1 MQSALAL
8 RVRGQA
14 AVGRLVLVAVCLAPV
29 LAPVSPEARQTPP
42 LIELRAG
49 LVVDQTVRVRPGT
62 YRLASSGLDRPALVI
77 RGSGV
82 TVDLTGVTIEGTDPG
97 ADPETLRGLAV
108 LVDRA
113 SRVTIRGGTI
123 RGYNVGILARQSPR
137 LHVTGSDVSYNWK
150 PHLLSGIEQE
160 NQADWLSYH
169 NNEQD
174 EWLRYGAAIYLS
186 ESDEAEIDHTRA
198 VQGMNGLMVT
208 RSARLAIW
216 NNTFSWLS
224 GVGIGLYR
232 TTDSRILNNRI
243 DWCVRGFSDGFYS
256 RGQDSAG
263 LLMYEQSSRNV
274 VAFNSITHGG
284 DGVFLWAG
292 QSTMDT
298 GEGGAND
305 NVFYDNDVSHAV
317 ANGIEATFSR
327 NVIVGNRIDD
337 CVNGIWGGYSFDTLI
352 ARNAFA
358 GNTDGIAIEHGQHNT
373 IRDNTFANE
382 ETAIRVWANATED
395 PNWGYPK
402 HRETRSREYLIAGN
416 RFDKERTALNVK
428 DTTGIRL
435 GANEYTQVTASLATG
450 AGVADVVDRPFET
463 PLPAIAFV
471 PPDPIASGMDA
482 KLPPGA
488 RRGRAT
494 IIVDDWGPY
503 DYRSPKLWPARKP
516 GDRPLTLRVL
526 GPEGRWTLA
535 SIAGAS
541 AAPTFGSVPGEV
553 VLTPA
558 GASADLRLELE
569 YVGAD
574 VVTPRGQVVP
584 AGQPFR
590 FSYALF
596 DPAFDWTLRFWR
608 FDATSD
614 PLTEPVA
621 FEARLASPPVR
632 TETMRRLAYA
642 NARAFGDGFAD
653 HIAIVADGAV
663 DLAAGRYDLVV
674 TSDDGVRVWVDG
686 RLAVDDWSI
695 HAAKEDRVPLPS
707 GRHRLRLEYFQNTGA
722 AALEVQ
728 VVRR

>member
-1 MQSALAL
+1 MLN
-8 RVRGQA
+8 R
-14 AVGRLVLVAVCLAPV
+14 P
-29 LAPVSPEARQTPP
+29 
-42 LIELRAG
+42 
-49 LVVDQTVRVRPGT
+49 VRVRPGT
-62 YRLASSGLDRPALVI
+62 YRLASPGLDRPALVI
-77 RGSGV
+77 RGRDV
-82 TVDLTGVTIEGTDPG
+82 TVDLTGVTIEGADPG
-97 ADPETLRGLAV
+97 AEPDTLRGLAV
-108 LVDRA
+108 LVDGA
-113 SRVTIRGGTI
+113 TGATIRGGAI
-123 RGYNVGILARQSPR
+123 RGYKVGILARRSPR
-137 LHVTGSDVSYNWK
+137 LHVTGSDLSFNWK

-169 NNEQD
+169 HNEQD

-198 VQGMNGLMVT
+198 VQGMNGLLVT
-208 RSARLAIW
+208 QSARLTIW

-232 TTDSRILNNRI
+232 TTDSRILNNRL
-243 DWCVRGFSDGFYS
+243 DWCVRGYSHGFYN

-274 VAFNSITHGG
+274 VADNSITHGG

-292 QSTMDT
+292 QSTIDT
-298 GEGGAND
+298 GQGGAND

-327 NVIVGNRIDD
+327 NAIVGNRIDD
-337 CVNGIWGGYSFDTLI
+337 CSNGIWGGYSFDSLI
-352 ARNAFA
+352 AGNAFA
-358 GNTDGIAIEHGQHNT
+358 GNTDGIAIEHGQNIT
-373 IRDNTFANE
+373 IRGNTFADE
-382 ETAIRVWANATED
+382 ETAIRVWATAMQD
-395 PNWGYPK
+395 SDWGYPK
-402 HRETRSREYLIAGN
+402 YRDTRSRDYLIAEN
-416 RFDKERTALNVK
+416 RFDKEQTALSVM

-435 GANEYTQVTASLATG
+435 GDNQYTQVTASLQRG
-450 AGVADVVDRPFET
+450 AAVSGLVDRPFDPPLT
-463 PLPAIAFV
+463 PIAFAR
-471 PPDPIASGMDA
+471 PNPIAGGMDA
-482 KLPPGA
+482 KLAVGA

-503 DYRSPKLWPARKP
+503 DYRSPKLWPAGKP

-526 GPEGRWTLA
+526 GPAGRWRLA

-541 AAPTFGSVPGEV
+541 AAPESGPVPGEV
-553 VLTPA
+553 VVTPRA
-558 GASADLRLELE
+558 ASADLRVELE
-569 YVGAD
+569 YVGAE
-574 VVTPRGQVVP
+574 VVTPRGAIVA
-584 AGQPFR
+584 AGRPFR

-596 DPAFDWTLRFWR
+596 DPAIDWTVRFWK

-614 PLTEPVA
+614 PLTGAVA

-632 TETMRRLAYA
+632 TETLRHLAYA

-663 DLAAGRYDLVV
+663 ALAAGRYDLVV
-674 TSDDGVRVWVDG
+674 TSDDGVKVWVDD
-686 RLAVDDWSI
+686 RLVVDDWSI
-695 HAAKEDRVPLPS
+695 HAAKEDRVPLTV

-728 VVRR
+728 VVRRR

>member
-1 MQSALAL
+1 LA
-8 RVRGQA
+8 VRAVPLTGRQA
-14 AVGRLVLVAVCLAPV
+14 
-29 LAPVSPEARQTPP
+29 PP
-42 LIELRAG
+42 LVELRAG
-49 LVVDQTVRVRPGT
+49 LVIDHTIRVRPGI
-62 YRLASSGLDRPALVI
+62 YRLASPGLDRPALVI
-77 RGSGV
+77 RGTGV
-82 TVDLTGVTIEGTDPG
+82 TVDLTGVTIEGSDPS
-97 ADPETLRGLAV
+97 ADPDTLSGLAV
-108 LVDRA
+108 LVDHA
-113 SRVTIRGGTI
+113 SRVTIRGGAI
-123 RGYNVGILARQSPR
+123 RGYKVGILARRSPS
-137 LHVTGSDVSYNWK
+137 LHVTGSDLSYNWK
-150 PHLLSGIEQE
+150 PHLLSGLEQE

-208 RSARLAIW
+208 RSARLTIW

-224 GVGIGLYR
+224 GVGIGFYR
-232 TTDSRILNNRI
+232 TTDSRILHNRI
-243 DWCVRGFSDGFYS
+243 DWCVRGFSNGFYS

-263 LLMYEQSSRNV
+263 LLMYEQSTRNV
-274 VAFNSITHGG
+274 VAYNSITHGG

-298 GEGGAND
+298 GQGGAND

-337 CVNGIWGGYSFDTLI
+337 CANGIWGGYSFDSLI

-358 GNTDGIAIEHGQHNT
+358 GNTDGIAIEHGQHIT
-373 IRDNTFANE
+373 IRDNTFADE
-382 ETAIRVWANATED
+382 ETAIRLWANATED

-402 HRETRSREYLIAGN
+402 YRDTRSREYLIAGN
-416 RFDKERTALNVK
+416 RFDQERTALSVR

-435 GANEYTQVTASLATG
+435 EANQYTQVKASLETG
-450 AGVADVVDRPFET
+450 AGVTDLVDE
-463 PLPAIAFV
+463 PLASPPAIAFV
-471 PPDPIASGMDA
+471 PPDPIAGGMDA
-482 KLPPGA
+482 KLASGA

-494 IIVDDWGPY
+494 IIVDGWGPY
-503 DYRSPKLWPARKP
+503 DYRSPKLWPAGKP
-516 GDRPLTLRVL
+516 GDRPLPLRVL
-526 GPEGRWTLA
+526 GPEGRWRLA

-541 AAPTFGSVPGEV
+541 AAPTSGSVPGEV
-553 VLTPA
+553 LVTPA
-558 GASADLRLELE
+558 GPSADLRVELE
-569 YVGAD
+569 YVGAE
-574 VVTPRGQVVP
+574 VVTPRGQNVP
-584 AGQPFR
+584 AGRPFR

-596 DPAFDWTLRFWR
+596 DPAIDWTLRFWR

-614 PLTEPVA
+614 PLSEPVA
-621 FEARLASPPVR
+621 FEARLKSPPVR
-632 TETMRRLAYA
+632 TETLRRLAYA
-642 NARAFGDGFAD
+642 NARAFGDGFGD
-653 HIAIVADGAV
+653 HIAIAADGAV

-686 RLAVDDWSI
+686 RLVVDDWSI
-695 HAAKEDRVPLPS
+695 HSAKEDRVPLTG

>member
-1 MQSALAL
+1 MIAI
-8 RVRGQA
+8 R
-14 AVGRLVLVAVCLAPV
+14 RLLIVVLCLAPSAV
-29 LAPVSPEARQTPP
+29 AAVPPSARQVLP

-49 LVVDQTVRVRPGT
+49 LVVDHSVRVRPGT
-62 YRLASSGLDRPALVI
+62 YRLVSPDLDRPVVVI

-82 TVDLTGVTIEGTDPG
+82 TLDLTGVTLQG
-97 ADPETLRGLAV
+97 ADPDADPDTLRGLAV
-108 LVDRA
+108 LVDHA
-113 SRVTIRGGTI
+113 SRATIRGGAI
-123 RGYNVGILARQSPR
+123 RGYQVGILARRSPH
-137 LHVTGSDVSYNWK
+137 LHVTAIDVSYNWK

-169 NNEQD
+169 NNERD

-208 RSARLAIW
+208 RSARLAMW

-232 TTDSRILNNRI
+232 TTDSRILHNRI
-243 DWCVRGFSDGFYS
+243 DWCVRGFSNGYYS

-263 LLMYEQSSRNV
+263 LLIYEQSTHNV
-274 VAFNSITHGG
+274 VAYNSITHGG

-298 GEGGAND
+298 GQGGAND

-337 CVNGIWGGYSFDTLI
+337 CANGIWGGYSFDSLI

-358 GNTDGIAIEHGQHNT
+358 GNTDGIAIEHGQHIT
-373 IRDNTFANE
+373 IRDNTFADE
-382 ETAIRVWANATED
+382 ATAIRVWADATED

-402 HRETRSREYLIAGN
+402 HRDTRSHDYLIAGN
-416 RFDKERTALNVK
+416 RFDRERTALSVR
-428 DTTGIRL
+428 DTSGIRL
-435 GANEYTQVTASLATG
+435 GTNQYTQVATPLEAG
-450 AGVADVVDRPFET
+450 AGVTDLVDRPFDS
-463 PLPAIAFV
+463 PPPAIAFV
-471 PPDPIASGMDA
+471 PPDPMAGGMDA
-482 KLPPGA
+482 KLPSGA

-494 IIVDDWGPY
+494 IIVDGWGPY
-503 DYRSPKLWPARKP
+503 DYRSPKLWPAGKP

-535 SIAGAS
+535 AIAGAS
-541 AAPTFGSVPGEV
+541 AAPTSGSVPGEV
-553 VLTPA
+553 VVTPA
-558 GASADLRLELE
+558 GASADLRVDLE
-569 YVGAD
+569 YIGAE
-574 VVTPRGQVVP
+574 VVTPRGQVVE
-584 AGQPFR
+584 AGRPFR

-596 DPAFDWTLRFWR
+596 DPAIDWTLRFWR

-614 PLTEPVA
+614 PLTDQAA
-621 FEARLASPPVR
+621 FEARLAAPPVR
-632 TETMRRLAYA
+632 TETMRRLAFA

-663 DLAAGRYDLVV
+663 DLATGSYDLVV
-674 TSDDGVRVWVDG
+674 TSDDGVRVGVDG
-686 RLAVDDWSI
+686 RLAIDDCSI
-695 HAAKEDRVPLPS
+695 HAAKEDRVPLP
-707 GRHRLRLEYFQNTGA
+707 GGQHRLRLEYFQNTGA

>member
-1 MQSALAL
+1 MMAI
-8 RVRGQA
+8 R
-14 AVGRLVLVAVCLAPV
+14 RLLLVALCLAPSAV
-29 LAPVSPEARQTPP
+29 AAVPPSAGQAPP
-42 LIELRAG
+42 LIELRVG
-49 LVVDQTVRVRPGT
+49 LVVDRTVRVRPGT
-62 YRLASSGLDRPALVI
+62 YRLVSPDFDRPALVV

-82 TVDLTGVTIEGTDPG
+82 TLDLTGVTIEGADPG
-97 ADPETLRGLAV
+97 ADPDAPRGVAL
-108 LVDRA
+108 LVDHA
-113 SRVTIRGGTI
+113 SRATIRGGAI
-123 RGYNVGILARQSPR
+123 RGYKVGILARRSPG

-174 EWLRYGAAIYLS
+174 EWLRYGAGIYLS

-208 RSARLAIW
+208 RSARLMIW

-243 DWCVRGFSDGFYS
+243 DWCVRGYSDGFYS

-263 LLMYEQSSRNV
+263 LLMYEQSTRNV

-298 GEGGAND
+298 GQGGAND

-337 CVNGIWGGYSFDTLI
+337 CANGIWGGYSFDTLI

-358 GNTDGIAIEHGQHNT
+358 GNTDGIAIEHGQHIT
-373 IRDNTFANE
+373 IRDNRFVGE
-382 ETAIRVWANATED
+382 STAIRVWANATED
-395 PNWGYPK
+395 PDWGYPK
-402 HRETRSREYLIAGN
+402 HRDTRSREYLIAGN
-416 RFDKERTALNVK
+416 RFEKQGTALSVK
-428 DTTGIRL
+428 NTTGVRL
-435 GANEYTQVTASLATG
+435 GTNQYTQVTTPLETG
-450 AGVADVVDRPFET
+450 ADVTDLVDRPFESPPPT
-463 PLPAIAFV
+463 IGFV
-471 PPDPIASGMDA
+471 PPDPIAGGMDA
-482 KLPPGA
+482 KLPAGA

-494 IIVDDWGPY
+494 IIVDGWGPY
-503 DYRSPKLWPARKP
+503 DYRSPKLWPAGKP

-526 GPEGRWTLA
+526 GPQGRWRLA
-535 SIAGAS
+535 SIVGAS
-541 AAPTFGSVPGEV
+541 AASRSGSVPGEV
-553 VLTPA
+553 VVTPA
-558 GASADLRLELE
+558 GASVDLRVELE
-569 YVGAD
+569 YAGAE
-574 VVTPRGQVVP
+574 VVTPRGQIVP
-584 AGQPFR
+584 AGRPFR

-596 DPAFDWTLRFWR
+596 DPAIDWTLKFWR

-621 FEARLASPPVR
+621 FETRLASPPIR
-632 TETMRRLAYA
+632 TETMRRLAFA

-663 DLAAGRYDLVV
+663 DLAAGSYDLVV

-686 RLAVDDWSI
+686 RLAIDDWSI
-695 HAAKEDRVPLPS
+695 HAANEDRLPLP
-707 GRHRLRLEYFQNTGA
+707 GGHHRLRLEYFQNTGA

>member
-1 MQSALAL
+1 M
-8 RVRGQA
+8 A
-14 AVGRLVLVAVCLAPV
+14 AIRRLLIVVVCLCPSAV
-29 LAPVSPEARQTPP
+29 RAVPP
-42 LIELRAG
+42 LTRQAPPLVDLRAG
-49 LVVDQTVRVRPGT
+49 LIVDHSIRVRPGT
-62 YRLASSGLDRPALVI
+62 YRLASQGLDRPALVI

-82 TVDLTGVTIEGTDPG
+82 TVDLTGVTIEGSDPG
-97 ADPETLRGLAV
+97 DAPDTLRGLAV
-108 LVDRA
+108 LVDHA
-113 SRVTIRGGTI
+113 SRVTIRGGAI
-123 RGYNVGILARQSPR
+123 RGYKVGILARRSPS
-137 LHVTGSDVSYNWK
+137 LHVTGSDLSYNWK

-208 RSARLAIW
+208 RSARLTIW

-224 GVGIGLYR
+224 GVGIGFYR
-232 TTDSRILNNRI
+232 TTDSRILQNRI
-243 DWCVRGFSDGFYS
+243 DWCVRGFSNGFYS

-263 LLMYEQSSRNV
+263 LLIYEQSTRNV
-274 VAFNSITHGG
+274 VAYNSITHGG

-298 GEGGAND
+298 GQGGAND

-327 NVIVGNRIDD
+327 NVIVGNRIED
-337 CVNGIWGGYSFDTLI
+337 CANGIWGGYSFDTVI
-352 ARNAFA
+352 AKNAFRA
-358 GNTDGIAIEHGQHNT
+358 NTDGIAIEHGQHIT
-373 IRDNTFANE
+373 IRDNTFADE
-382 ETAIRVWANATED
+382 ETAIRLWANATED

-402 HRETRSREYLIAGN
+402 YRDTRSREYLIAGN
-416 RFDKERTALNVK
+416 RFDKERTAVSVR
-428 DTTGIRL
+428 DATGIRL
-435 GANEYTQVTASLATG
+435 GANEYTHVMAPLETG
-450 AGVADVVDRPFET
+450 AGVTDLVDRPFDSPT
-463 PLPAIAFV
+463 PPIAFV
-471 PPDPIASGMDA
+471 PPDPIAGGMDA
-482 KLPPGA
+482 KLASGA

-494 IIVDDWGPY
+494 IIVDSWGPY
-503 DYRSPKLWPARKP
+503 DYRSPKLWPAGKP

-526 GPEGRWTLA
+526 GPEGRWTLG

-541 AAPTFGSVPGEV
+541 ASPTSGSVPGEV
-553 VLTPA
+553 LVTPT
-558 GASADLRLELE
+558 GASADLHVELE
-569 YVGAD
+569 YVGAE
-574 VVTPRGQVVP
+574 VVTPRGQIVP
-584 AGQPFR
+584 AGRPFR

-596 DPAFDWTLRFWR
+596 DPAIDWTLRFWR
-608 FDATSD
+608 FDAASD

-621 FEARLASPPVR
+621 FEDRLKSPPVR

-642 NARAFGDGFAD
+642 NARAFGDGFGD

-663 DLAAGRYDLVV
+663 DLGAGRYDLVV

-686 RLAVDDWSI
+686 RLVVDDWSI
-695 HAAKEDRVPLPS
+695 HAAKEDRVPVTG

>member
-1 MQSALAL
+1 MAAIRRFLIAILCVSPSAF
-8 RVRGQA
+8 
-14 AVGRLVLVAVCLAPV
+14 APV
-29 LAPVSPEARQTPP
+29 PAGVRQSPP
-42 LIELRAG
+42 LIDLRAG
-49 LVVDQTVRVRPGT
+49 LVVDHPVRVRPGT
-62 YRLASSGLDRPALVI
+62 YRLASPGLDRPALVI
-77 RGSGV
+77 RGSDI
-82 TVDLTGVTIEGTDPG
+82 TVDLTGVTIEGADPG
-97 ADPETLRGLAV
+97 AEPDTLRGLAV
-108 LVDRA
+108 LVDHA
-113 SRVTIRGGTI
+113 SRVTIKGGAI
-123 RGYNVGILARQSPR
+123 RGYKVGILARRSPR
-137 LHVTGSDVSYNWK
+137 LRVTESDLSYNWK

-208 RSARLAIW
+208 RSARLTVW

-224 GVGIGLYR
+224 GVGIGFYR
-232 TTDSRILNNRI
+232 TTDSRILHNRI
-243 DWCVRGFSDGFYS
+243 DWCVRGYSHGFYN

-263 LLMYEQSSRNV
+263 LLLYEQSSRNV
-274 VAFNSITHGG
+274 VAHNSITHGG

-298 GEGGAND
+298 GQGGAND

-337 CVNGIWGGYSFDTLI
+337 CANGIWGGYSFDSLI
-352 ARNAFA
+352 AENAFA
-358 GNTDGIAIEHGQHNT
+358 GNTDGIAIEHGQRIT
-373 IRDNTFANE
+373 IRDNTFAGE
-382 ETAIRVWANATED
+382 ETAIRLWANATED

-402 HRETRSREYLIAGN
+402 SRDTRSREYLIAGN
-416 RFDKERTALNVK
+416 RFEKERTALRAM

-435 GANEYTQVTASLATG
+435 GANQYTDVQAPLETG
-450 AGVADVVDRPFET
+450 TGVADLVDRPFDP
-463 PLPAIAFV
+463 PLSAIAFA
-471 PPDPIASGMDA
+471 PPAPIAGGMDA
-482 KLPPGA
+482 KLAAGV

-494 IIVDDWGPY
+494 IIVDAWGPY
-503 DYRSPKLWPARKP
+503 DYRSPKLWPAGKP
-516 GDRPLTLRVL
+516 GDRPLALRVL
-526 GPEGRWTLA
+526 GPEGRWRLA
-535 SIAGAS
+535 SIVGAS
-541 AAPTFGSVPGEV
+541 AAPGSGSVPGEV
-553 VLTPA
+553 VVTPT
-558 GASADLRLELE
+558 GANTDLKIDLE
-569 YVGAD
+569 YIGAG
-574 VVTPRGQVVP
+574 VVTPRGQIVP
-584 AGQPFR
+584 AGRPFQ

-596 DPAFDWTLRFWR
+596 DPAVDWTVKFWR
-608 FDATSD
+608 FDAASD

-621 FEARLASPPVR
+621 FEARLASPPIR

-653 HIAIVADGAV
+653 HIAIVGDGVV
-663 DLAAGRYDLVV
+663 DLAAGSYDLVV

-695 HAAKEDRVPLPS
+695 HAAKEDRVPLS
-707 GRHRLRLEYFQNTGA
+707 GGRHRLRLEYFQNTGA

>member
-1 MQSALAL
+1 VPSALAL
-8 RVRGQA
+8 RVRRQA
-14 AVGRLVLVAVCLAPV
+14 AVGQLLLVAVCLAPA
-29 LAPVSPEARQTPP
+29 LAPVSPEARQEPP
-42 LIELRAG
+42 LIALRAG
-49 LVVDQTVRVRPGT
+49 LVVDHPVRVRPGT
-62 YRLASSGLDRPALVI
+62 YRLASADLDRPALVI

-82 TVDLTGVTIEGTDPG
+82 TVDLTGVTIEGADRG
-97 ADPETLRGLAV
+97 ADPDTLQGVAV
-108 LVDRA
+108 LVDHA
-113 SRVTIRGGTI
+113 SRATIRGGAI
-123 RGYNVGILARQSPR
+123 RGYKVGILARRSPG
-137 LHVTGSDVSYNWK
+137 LHVTGTDVSYNWK

-232 TTDSRILNNRI
+232 TTESRILHNRI

-263 LLMYEQSSRNV
+263 VLMYEQSTRNI
-274 VAFNSITHGG
+274 VAYNSITHGG

-298 GEGGAND
+298 GQGGAND

-337 CVNGIWGGYSFDTLI
+337 CVNGIWGGYSFDSLI

-358 GNTDGIAIEHGQHNT
+358 GNTDGIAIEHGQHIT
-373 IRDNTFANE
+373 IRDNTFADE
-382 ETAIRVWANATED
+382 ATAIRVWANATED

-402 HRETRSREYLIAGN
+402 HRDTRSRDYLIAGN
-416 RFDKERTALNVK
+416 RFDKERTAVTVR
-428 DTTGIRL
+428 DTNGIRL
-435 GANEYTQVTASLATG
+435 AANQYTQVTTPLETG
-450 AGVADVVDRPFET
+450 AAVTDLVDRPFES
-463 PLPAIAFV
+463 PPPAIAFV
-471 PPDPIASGMDA
+471 PPDPIAGGMDA
-482 KLPPGA
+482 KLPAGA

-494 IIVDDWGPY
+494 IIVDEWGPY
-503 DYRSPKLWPARKP
+503 DYRSPKLWPAGKP

-541 AAPTFGSVPGEV
+541 AAPASGSVPDEV
-553 VLTPA
+553 VVTPA
-558 GASADLRLELE
+558 GANADLRVDLE
-569 YVGAD
+569 YIGAEI
-574 VVTPRGQVVP
+574 VTPRGQIVT
-584 AGQPFR
+584 AGRPFQ

-596 DPAFDWTLRFWR
+596 DPAIDWTLRFWR

-614 PLTEPVA
+614 PLTDPVA

-632 TETMRRLAYA
+632 TDTTRRLAFA
-642 NARAFGDGFAD
+642 NAQAFGDGFAD

-663 DLAAGRYDLVV
+663 DLASGPYDLVV

-686 RLAVDDWSI
+686 RLAIDDWSI
-695 HAAKEDRVPLPS
+695 HAAKEDRVPFTGGP
-707 GRHRLRLEYFQNTGA
+707 HRLRLEYFQNTGA